1 MPTQAKVLP
10 KHACTTNR
18 PRCERGCA
26 RRRPR
31 PRQDRSIRAV
41 TPRSKKGRDAVR
53 APQAHSPARQIAP
66 ARTQR
71 RPVRVHAGSNR
82 TESEAA
88 RQTCSSPTTGHV
100 HGAPGESVAVPS
112 IAVTPTLRPEC
123 PAKRWMRLP
132 LKKLPHQSTPHQ
144 IRLLQQYRPYSEA
157 PTAAWLGPL
166 SEVDLPLRRSDW
178 HGSFWPIATGDILT
192 ARGRVRG
199 IADMKQF
206 SAPDDL

>member
-1 MPTQAKVLP
+1 VPCVPTQAKVLP

-53 APQAHSPARQIAP
+53 APQAHSAARQIAP
-66 ARTQR
+66 ARTER
-71 RPVRVHAGSNR
+71 RAVRVHAGSNR

-88 RQTCSSPTTGHV
+88 RQTCGSPTTGHV
-100 HGAPGESVAVPS
+100 YGVPGVSVAVRS
-112 IAVTPTLRPEC
+112 TAATPTLHPERA
-123 PAKRWMRLP
+123 AKGWMRLR

-144 IRLLQQYRPYSEA
+144 IRLLQQYRPQPDSC
-157 PTAAWLGPL
+157 TAA
-166 SEVDLPLRRSDW
+166 DW
-178 HGSFWPIATGDILT
+178 WMPR
-192 ARGRVRG
+192 ARGTRSLRTRSNNEEN
-199 IADMKQF
+199 F
-206 SAPDDL
+206 